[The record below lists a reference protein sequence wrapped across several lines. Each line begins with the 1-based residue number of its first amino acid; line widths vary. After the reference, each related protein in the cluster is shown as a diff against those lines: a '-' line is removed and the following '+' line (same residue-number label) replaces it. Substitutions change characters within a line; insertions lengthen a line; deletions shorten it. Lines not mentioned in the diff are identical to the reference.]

1 MEIYDAANWF
11 VGNWLMWQYKLTLN
25 FAHMNLKLKLCS
37 EKKTQEGMHQ
47 RWEEQLLHL
56 RLQIYISNDR
66 GWLTEIYFKPSAVLL
81 LLNAPATRSEVVTG
95 CGKRHATHLSYH
107 AKLTK
112 TKTSEPTKRNDKQP
126 TQFKRFLTTP
136 RTNLLTV
143 KPYIDARQHAQ
154 SIIMKLL
161 QQHHFYE

>member
-1 MEIYDAANWF
+1 MP
-11 VGNWLMWQYKLTLN
+11 T
-25 FAHMNLKLKLCS
+25 
-37 EKKTQEGMHQ
+37 
-47 RWEEQLLHL
+47 
-56 RLQIYISNDR
+56 
-66 GWLTEIYFKPSAVLL
+66 
-81 LLNAPATRSEVVTG
+81 ATRSEVVTG
-95 CGKRHATHLSYH
+95 CGKRQATHLSYH

-112 TKTSEPTKRNDKQP
+112 TKTSEPTKVNDKQP